1 MAKISRPMNIV
12 SADVTPSVAPSG
24 AGSVAPDETVDAIEP
39 VAIIQEPEPV
49 APEPHDEIAAFLEN
63 MRDGIPALGEMH
75 TASERLSRE
84 AGQRGDHANSAKL
97 SRIGNAIAEM
107 RNGLI
112 SALS

>member
-1 MAKISRPMNIV
+1 MNMV

-24 AGSVAPDETVDAIEP
+24 AGSVHPPLSAGAEP

-49 APEPHDEIAAFLEN
+49 AAPEPHDEIAAFLEN